1 MKKTRD
7 LEPDEDIYILRRR
20 EPFKFMLWLGIF
32 GMAVMFFILT
42 FIYSTRTDDADWVN
56 FPLPSVFWFSTFLI
70 VLSSVALHYAN
81 EAIQAEQFERYRW
94 LISTTFLL
102 GVGFVL
108 TQWLGWANLQSA
120 GIFLRSNP
128 AGAYLYLISGLHV
141 LHLLGGMLFL
151 GYAVIE
157 ALRYRKYVESFIYSV
172 NPPNQLRL
180 KLITRY
186 WHFVDILWIY
196 LFCFF
201 LFNHGL

>member
-1 MKKTRD
+1 MKKARN
-7 LEPDEDIYILRRR
+7 LEPDEDIYIFRRR

-56 FPLPSVFWFSTFLI
+56 FPLPKVFWFSTFLI
-70 VLSSVALHYAN
+70 VLSSISLHYAN
-81 EAIQAEQFERYRW
+81 IAIQTEQFVRYRW
-94 LISTTFLL
+94 LISITFLL

-108 TQWLGWANLQSA
+108 TQWLGWASLQSA
-120 GIFLRSNP
+120 GIFLNSNP

-201 LFNHGL
+201 LFNHSI